1 MLGSNHR
8 FMLFVWCTW
17 FVLPCALLLCKP
29 LDEVIYADVLHV
41 LFELLMDLNR
51 GERGSLQSEKR

>member
-1 MLGSNHR
+1 MV
-8 FMLFVWCTW
+8 FVWCTW
-17 FVLPCALLLCKP
+17 SVLPCALLLCKP